1 MVWRLLAFRILSK
14 LLICCPVGVSAIS
27 TWYIQPKSNK
37 AFFWQ
42 LQVITLHHLL
52 VFDWLQDMYT
62 RRETCCHDAT
72 RYVSLNSDY
81 TWLKTP
87 VCNPPYRRPKVVNTC
102 VSGTAN
108 ICCEM
113 LVSTLSVVR
122 SLPPLSLAN
131 ENHISGLGFETLSQ
145 VGGFLKQM
153 AVPSSGADVKGE
165 FDILLWVFYI
175 FKPLFRSNLLMTAN
189 KLLLTQ

>member
-1 MVWRLLAFRILSK
+1 METALRIST
-14 LLICCPVGVSAIS
+14 LLICCPVGVGTIS
-27 TWYIQPKSNK
+27 TWYIQPKYNE

-42 LQVITLHHLL
+42 LQVITLLHLL
-52 VFDWLQDMYT
+52 VFDWLHHMYT
-62 RRETCCHDAT
+62 RRETCWHDE
-72 RYVSLNSDY
+72 YVSSNSDY

-87 VCNPPYRRPKVVNTC
+87 VCNPPYCRPKVVNTC

-165 FDILLWVFYI
+165 FDILLWIFYI

-189 KLLLTQ
+189 KLFTHSINFI

>member
-1 MVWRLLAFRILSK
+1 MPQPAMSHRILMT
-14 LLICCPVGVSAIS
+14 LNFRRQFALPS
-27 TWYIQPKSNK
+27 T
-37 AFFWQ
+37 
-42 LQVITLHHLL
+42 
-52 VFDWLQDMYT
+52 
-62 RRETCCHDAT
+62 
-72 RYVSLNSDY
+72 
-81 TWLKTP
+81 
-87 VCNPPYRRPKVVNTC
+87 KVVNTC

-145 VGGFLKQM
+145 VGSFLKQM

-165 FDILLWVFYI
+165 FNI
-175 FKPLFRSNLLMTAN
+175 PL
-189 KLLLTQ
+189 